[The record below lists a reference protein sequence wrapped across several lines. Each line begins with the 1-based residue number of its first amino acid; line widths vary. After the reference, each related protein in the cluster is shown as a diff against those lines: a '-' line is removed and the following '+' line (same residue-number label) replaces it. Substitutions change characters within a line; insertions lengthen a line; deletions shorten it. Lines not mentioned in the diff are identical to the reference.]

1 MSCQETRELLS
12 AWLDEALDVRERAAV
27 DAHLA
32 GCADCRRELE
42 GLRSTVSLLSRVE
55 PARAPD
61 GFVDRVMA
69 EAHPTPWYVRL
80 ARVIFFP
87 LSIKLPIEA
96 GAMIVIAVLGVYL
109 LQSAP
114 ELKDAARPDVLAPT
128 APTSRS
134 EPSPP
139 PAPPAPHAP
148 ASAPTPAQPPA
159 VERDAELRKALP
171 PASGDKRERFNVAPP
186 AGQAQSVPEKRREA
200 EQEAAPPPAAAPPAQ
215 ERAKAVGPL
224 PRTAAPA
231 SPEPREAN
239 PAKTDPAKA
248 DSDRKGA
255 LAAPSPMMSAK
266 QQAAPPSV
274 TSALTVKD
282 RQEAERA
289 LGDLI
294 ARTGAQ
300 EIGRRQDAGAT
311 VVDVVVPQAAY
322 AGFTKDLAGLGS
334 LRIDGPPAETAQP
347 VRLSIR
353 ISE

>member
-1 MSCQETRELLS
+1 MSCLETRELLS

-32 GCADCRRELE
+32 ACADCRREVE
-42 GLRSTVSLLSRVE
+42 GLRSTLTLLSRVE
-55 PARAPD
+55 PARAPV
-61 GFVDRVMA
+61 GFVDTVMA
-69 EAHPTPWYVRL
+69 KAHPTPWYVRL
-80 ARVIFFP
+80 GRIIFFP

-109 LQSAP
+109 LQRTP
-114 ELKDAARPDVLAPT
+114 ELKDAARPDGLAPA
-128 APTSRS
+128 APTSRT
-134 EPSPP
+134 EPPPP
-139 PAPPAPHAP
+139 PAPPAPPAA

-159 VERDAELRKALP
+159 VERDAGLRKAAP
-171 PASGDKRERFNVAPP
+171 PASGDKRESFNVAPP
-186 AGQAQSVPEKRREA
+186 AGQAQSVPEKRREV
-200 EQEAAPPPAAAPPAQ
+200 EQEAAPPAAAAPPA
-215 ERAKAVGPL
+215 ERSKAAGPV

-231 SPEPREAN
+231 SPESREAS
-239 PAKTDPAKA
+239 PPKA

-266 QQAAPPSV
+266 QQAAAPSV
-274 TSALTVKD
+274 TGALTVKD

-334 LRIDGPPAETAQP
+334 LRIDGPPAETAQL

>member
-27 DAHLA
+27 DAHLFE
-32 GCADCRRELE
+32 CADCRRELE

-55 PARAPD
+55 PARAPV

-69 EAHPTPWYVRL
+69 KAHPTPWYVRL
-80 ARVIFFP
+80 GRVIFFP
-87 LSIKLPIEA
+87 LSFKLPIEA

-109 LQSAP
+109 LQSTP
-114 ELKDAARPDVLAPT
+114 ELKDAARPDALAPA

-134 EPSPP
+134 EPPPP
-139 PAPPAPHAP
+139 PAPPAP

-171 PASGDKRERFNVAPP
+171 RASWDKRERFNVAPP

-200 EQEAAPPPAAAPPAQ
+200 EQEAAPPPAAAPPGQ

-224 PRTAAPA
+224 PRTAAPVSPESREA
-231 SPEPREAN
+231 SPS
-239 PAKTDPAKA
+239 KTDPARV

-266 QQAAPPSV
+266 QQAVPPSV
-274 TSALTVKD
+274 TGALTVKD

-289 LGDLI
+289 LDDLI

-311 VVDVVVPQAAY
+311 VVDVVLPQAAY

-334 LRIDGPPAETAQP
+334 LRIDGLPAETAQL